1 MFSAQLGAAG
11 IGLLIR
17 MNDKG
22 RRHLCRGDAMTPLL
36 IAIVAAMFYGS
47 IIWLLHRAHK
57 RREQSDYE
65 CVNRQQEQ
73 SIRRHAQQWRWQ

>member
-1 MFSAQLGAAG
+1 
-11 IGLLIR
+11 
-17 MNDKG
+17 
-22 RRHLCRGDAMTPLL
+22 MTPLL

>member
-1 MFSAQLGAAG
+1 
-11 IGLLIR
+11 
-17 MNDKG
+17 
-22 RRHLCRGDAMTPLL
+22 MTPLL
-36 IAIVAAMFYGS
+36 IAIVAATFYGS
-47 IIWLLHRAHK
+47 IIWLLHRAHN